1 MPDPDPLDVVVVGG
15 GVIGLSIAWRAA
27 AAGLAVAVVD
37 PRPGRGATWA
47 AAGMLGP
54 VGEAH
59 FGEDALARANV
70 AAARQWPAFAG
81 DLEAA
86 SNRGVGYRRSGTVV
100 AALDPSDRRVVD
112 DVLGYQLSLGLSPR
126 RLSSRECRE
135 LEPLLA
141 PGIAGGAEFSDDHQ
155 VDNRLL
161 VDALLAAGR
170 QAGVTM
176 VNDDVA
182 AVASSSGR
190 ATGVI
195 PSGGNPIGAGAVV
208 IAAGCWSGQ
217 LDGIPEPLLPPV
229 RPVKGLTVRTR
240 ASAGTPRLRRIVRGL
255 VHGRTCYLVPRQD
268 GTVVIGA
275 TVEEKGFDLT
285 VQVGSVHD
293 LLRDA
298 RTILPALDE
307 YELVETATGLR
318 PGSPDNA
325 PMIGTTTMEGLIIAT
340 GHYRNGILLAPV
352 TADAVVALLGGR
364 PVPDFLLPFGPDR
377 FAAPAGVGGSGRAR
391 VAT

>member
-1 MPDPDPLDVVVVGG
+1 MPDSDLLDALVVGG

-37 PRPGRGATWA
+37 PRPGHGATWA

-59 FGEDALARANV
+59 FGEEALARANV
-70 AAARQWPAFAG
+70 AAARQWPDFAR
-81 DLEAA
+81 DLETF
-86 SNRGVGYRRSGTVV
+86 SDRTVGYRRSGTVV
-100 AALDPSDRRVVD
+100 AAMDPSDRRVVD
-112 DVLGYQLSLGLSPR
+112 DVLGYQVSLGLSPR

-141 PGIAGGAEFSDDHQ
+141 PGIGGGAEFSDDHQ

-161 VDALLAAGR
+161 VDSLLAACR
-170 QAGVTM
+170 HAGVTL
-176 VNDDVA
+176 VTDDVS
-182 AVASSSGR
+182 AVASTNGR
-190 ATGVI
+190 ATGVVLGRGSTI
-195 PSGGNPIGAGAVV
+195 HAGVVV

-217 LDGIPEPLLPPV
+217 LGGIPHQLVPPV
-229 RPVKGLTVRTR
+229 RPVKGLTIR
-240 ASAGTPRLRRIVRGL
+240 ARAASGTPQLRRIVRGL
-255 VHGRTCYLVPRQD
+255 VHGRSCYLVPRQD

-275 TVEEKGFDLT
+275 TVEEKGFDLA

-298 RTILPALDE
+298 RAIVPALDE
-307 YELVETATGLR
+307 YELVETSTGLR

-325 PMIGTTTMEGLIIAT
+325 PLVGTTSMRGLIMAA

-352 TADAVVALLGGR
+352 TADAVVALLEGR
-364 PVPDFLLPFGPDR
+364 PVDEFMLPFGPDR
-377 FAAPAGVGGSGRAR
+377 FGPAAGVGGPGRAR
-391 VAT
+391 VRT

>member
-1 MPDPDPLDVVVVGG
+1 MPDSDLLDAVVVGG

-37 PRPGRGATWA
+37 PRPGHGATWA

-70 AAARQWPAFAG
+70 AAAHRWPDFAR
-81 DLEAA
+81 DLEAV
-86 SNRGVGYRRSGTVV
+86 SGRRLGYRRSGTVV
-100 AALDPSDRRVVD
+100 AALDPSDRKVVD
-112 DVLGYQLSLGLSPR
+112 DVLEYQLSLGLSPR

-141 PGIAGGAEFSDDHQ
+141 PGIAGGAEFTDDHQ

-161 VDALLAAGR
+161 VDALLAACR
-170 QAGVTM
+170 LTGVTL
-176 VNDDVA
+176 VTDEVA
-182 AVASSSGR
+182 SVASSAGR
-190 ATGVI
+190 ATGVVPAHGESI
-195 PSGGNPIGAGAVV
+195 EAGVVV

-217 LDGIPEPLLPPV
+217 LGGIPHPLLPPV

-240 ASAGTPRLRRIVRGL
+240 ASSGTPQLRRIVRGL
-255 VHGRTCYLVPRQD
+255 VRGRTCYLVPRQD

-275 TVEEKGFDLT
+275 TVEERGFDLT

-298 RTILPALDE
+298 RAIVPALDE
-307 YELVETATGLR
+307 YELVETSCGLR

-325 PMIGTTTMEGLIIAT
+325 PLVGTTSMPGLIMAT

-352 TADAVVALLGGR
+352 TADAVVALLADQ
-364 PVPDFLLPFGPDR
+364 PVPDFMVPFRPDR
-377 FAAPAGVGGSGRAR
+377 FRPPAGVGGRDEAR
-391 VAT
+391 VRT

>member
-1 MPDPDPLDVVVVGG
+1 MPDSDLLDVVVVGG

-27 AAGLAVAVVD
+27 GAGLAVAVVD
-37 PRPGRGATWA
+37 PRPGHGATWA

-59 FGEDALARANV
+59 FGEDALARANM
-70 AAARQWPAFAG
+70 AAARRWPDFAR
-81 DLEAA
+81 DLETF
-86 SNRGVGYRRSGTVV
+86 SDRTVGYRRSGTVL
-100 AALDPSDRRVVD
+100 AAMDPSDRGVVD

-161 VDALLAAGR
+161 VDALLIAGR
-170 QAGVTM
+170 HAGVTM
-176 VNDDVA
+176 VTDDVA
-182 AVASSSGR
+182 AVASAAGR

-195 PSGGNPIGAGAVV
+195 LGRGNPIDAGAVV

-217 LDGIPEPLLPPV
+217 LGGVPEPLLPPV
-229 RPVKGLTVRTR
+229 RPVKGMTVRTR
-240 ASAGTPRLRRIVRGL
+240 ASSGTPRLGRIVRGL

-298 RTILPALDE
+298 RTIIPALDE
-307 YELVETATGLR
+307 YELVETSTGLR

-325 PMIGTTTMEGLIIAT
+325 PLIGSTTMEGLIMAT

-352 TADAVVALLGGR
+352 TADAVVALLADQ
-364 PVPDFLLPFGPDR
+364 PVPEFLLPFGPDR
-377 FAAPAGVGGSGRAR
+377 FATPAGVGSGRAGIP
-391 VAT
+391 T